1 MQTQTE
7 SSRNTR
13 FHTENAG
20 GTPEN
25 EAVLPWSIAVPN
37 VKKMQFAS
45 VERAVRKCYQ
55 NSYSA
60 NISRIDREFLA
71 FSSRSP
77 KLNVVNINLIKFK
90 AGYTE
95 VAGIQT

>member
-7 SSRNTR
+7 SSRDTR
-13 FHTENAG
+13 FHIEHAG

-37 VKKMQFAS
+37 VKEMQFAS

-55 NSYSA
+55 NKVLRGVS
-60 NISRIDREFLA
+60 E
-71 FSSRSP
+71 
-77 KLNVVNINLIKFK
+77 
-90 AGYTE
+90 
-95 VAGIQT
+95 